1 VEVELKVCQAVSI
14 FCVDL
19 VLDYLQSYVAIPL
32 MWSKSDSRYN
42 SMFILLTLRSHPQ
55 IVDFC
60 VGLHVWTCGWLLL
73 PHTDNCVHLL
83 IEHIFCVVW

>member
-19 VLDYLQSYVAIPL
+19 VLDHLQSYVAIPL
-32 MWSKSDSRYN
+32 MWSKSDFRYN
-42 SMFILLTLRSHPQ
+42 SMFILLTLPSHPQ

-60 VGLHVWTCGWLLL
+60 VGLHCMDLWL
-73 PHTDNCVHLL
+73 
-83 IEHIFCVVW
+83 VVFASHR